1 MTKKTYRRKV
11 RALTKSNITYEGIV
25 VKEGFSVDHIFPVS
39 VGYRLNIPPELI
51 ADMRNIDIIPL
62 RDNCIIK
69 KDKCDSIPLYIQHY
83 ILGIVVEIKKQ
94 DAHKNRIRGIEKA
107 KQNGLYTGRKSGTK
121 ESPEKFL
128 NKPKVKEAIKLIESG
143 MKKVEISN
151 ILNLNVNT
159 LTKIQKYMKE
169 YPNP

>member
-1 MTKKTYRRKV
+1 MTIKTYRRKV

-39 VGYRLNIPPELI
+39 IGHRLNIPPELI

-62 RDNCIIK
+62 RDNCVIK

-83 ILGIVVEIKKQ
+83 ILGMVVEIKKR
-94 DAHKNRIRGIEKA
+94 DARENRMKGIEKA
-107 KQNGLYTGRKSGTK
+107 KQNGVFKGRKSGTK
-121 ESPEKFL
+121 ESPDKFL
-128 NKPKVKEAIKLIESG
+128 NKPKVKEAIKLIKSG
-143 MKKVEISN
+143 LKKVEISN

-169 YPNP
+169 YPTP